1 MTQSELNRAVSQAT
15 GEDVNEIQQRG
26 FSLVGGFPDDAFDFE
41 ATDLPDPQVI
51 DWDSPFVGDTQSF
64 YESCY

>member
-15 GEDVNEIQQRG
+15 GEDVDEIQQRG
-26 FSLVGGFPDDAFDFE
+26 FSLVGVFLGDVFE
-41 ATDLPDPQVI
+41 LDSADMPDPQVV

>member
-26 FSLVGGFPDDAFDFE
+26 FSLVGVFPDDVFE
-41 ATDLPDPQVI
+41 LGSADMPDPQVV
-51 DWDSPFVGDTQSF
+51 DWDAPFVGATQSF
-64 YESCY
+64 YETC

>member
-26 FSLVGGFPDDAFDFE
+26 FSLVSTSLDEALDFLE
-41 ATDLPDPQVI
+41 TDLPDPQVV
-51 DWDSPFVGDTQSF
+51 DWDAPFVGATQSF
-64 YESCY
+64 YESC

>member
-26 FSLVGGFPDDAFDFE
+26 FSLVGTFPDDAFDFGG
-41 ATDLPDPQVI
+41 TDLPDPQVI
-51 DWDSPFVGDTQSF
+51 DWDAPFVGATQSF
-64 YESCY
+64 YETC